1 MLAPAPSP
9 VRLLVVPSW
18 LWSQLRL
25 CLFPQSIVTLDGG
38 KLVHV
43 QKWNGQETTLV
54 RELSDG
60 KLILVRG
67 ATTMPSSVQGLP
79 GVQRN

>member
-1 MLAPAPSP
+1 MHAGPSTITGSCFVRAHLALPF
-9 VRLLVVPSW
+9 W

-25 CLFPQSIVTLDGG
+25 YLFPQSVVTLDGG

-43 QKWNGQETTLV
+43 QKWNDQETTLT

-60 KLILVRG
+60 KLILVR
-67 ATTMPSSVQGLP
+67 
-79 GVQRN
+79 